1 MPNCGHCISKRRCLN
16 DRTVLCYFWTLT
28 MWWLLPK
35 SICRKIPGYYI
46 ISPLSK
52 PDSRNKIKFKKR
64 IFHPASAMWSLTR
77 NKVKA
82 NASRNTSIL
91 NMKYVVWNCR
101 WSEETLLWYKLRT
114 GDGCC
119 WRRKRRER
127 ERGWDF
133 DCIRHERTKTTFS
146 FSCQRSLTGLLLR
159 AFVVTLGRQLQIP
172 IKGLTWS

>member
-1 MPNCGHCISKRRCLN
+1 MVIAFQKKLMKMSEWSHCIVLFSDDTHHSMRR
-16 DRTVLCYFWTLT
+16 WPP
-28 MWWLLPK
+28 PK

-46 ISPLSK
+46 ISPPSK
-52 PDSRNKIKFKKR
+52 PDSRNKKKK

-82 NASRNTSIL
+82 NVSSNTGIL

-127 ERGWDF
+127 FWLHQARMDKDYLFLQLPAARWQVSSYE
-133 DCIRHERTKTTFS
+133 
-146 FSCQRSLTGLLLR
+146 LLL
-159 AFVVTLGRQLQIP
+159 
-172 IKGLTWS
+172 